1 MLLRLRRIA
10 TTANLSK
17 IQKRMSRQKLIKLIE
32 IWMFYTAIFK
42 KLKLILRQFHQ
53 ENKVLIVEIFL
64 QLNERLRLGPH
75 LGKNI
80 ITF

>member
-64 QLNERLRLGPH
+64 QLNEKLRLGPH

>member
-42 KLKLILRQFHQ
+42 TLKLILRQFHQ
-53 ENKVLIVEIFL
+53 ENKILIVAIFL
-64 QLNERLRLGPH
+64 ELNEKLRLGPH

>member
-1 MLLRLRRIA
+1 MLLRLHRIA

-17 IQKRMSRQKLIKLIE
+17 IRKRMSRQKLIKLIE
-32 IWMFYTAIFK
+32 IWMVYTAIFK

-53 ENKVLIVEIFL
+53 ENKVLIVAIFL
-64 QLNERLRLGPH
+64 ELNEKLRLGPH

>member
-1 MLLRLRRIA
+1 MLLRLHRIA

-53 ENKVLIVEIFL
+53 ENKVRIVAIFL
-64 QLNERLRLGPH
+64 ELNEKL
-75 LGKNI
+75 
-80 ITF
+80 

>member
-53 ENKVLIVEIFL
+53 ENKVLIVAIFL
-64 QLNERLRLGPH
+64 ELNEKLRLGPH

>member
-1 MLLRLRRIA
+1 MLLRLHRIA

-53 ENKVLIVEIFL
+53 ENKVLIVAIFL
-64 QLNERLRLGPH
+64 ELNEKLRLGPH

>member
-1 MLLRLRRIA
+1 MLLRLHRVA

-17 IQKRMSRQKLIKLIE
+17 IRKSMSHQKLIKLIE
-32 IWMFYTAIFK
+32 IWMVYTAIFK

-53 ENKVLIVEIFL
+53 ENKVLIVAIFL
-64 QLNERLRLGPH
+64 ELNEKLRLGPH

>member
-1 MLLRLRRIA
+1 MLLRLHRIT
-10 TTANLSK
+10 TTAKLSN
-17 IQKRMSRQKLIKLIE
+17 IWKRMSRQKLIKLIE

-53 ENKVLIVEIFL
+53 ENKVLIVAIFL
-64 QLNERLRLGPH
+64 ELNEKLRLGPH

>member
-1 MLLRLRRIA
+1 MLLRLHRVA

-17 IQKRMSRQKLIKLIE
+17 IRKSMSRQKLIKLIE

-53 ENKVLIVEIFL
+53 ENKVRIVAIFL
-64 QLNERLRLGPH
+64 ELNEKLRLGPH